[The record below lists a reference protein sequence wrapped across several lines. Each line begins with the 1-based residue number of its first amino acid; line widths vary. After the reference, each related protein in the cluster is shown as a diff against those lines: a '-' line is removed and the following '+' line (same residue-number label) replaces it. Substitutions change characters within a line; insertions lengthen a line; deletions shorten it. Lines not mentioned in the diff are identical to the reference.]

1 MNHIKSV
8 AACTAATLL
17 LPLGGQQLHA
27 QSNITPEVLK
37 TLESAQTH
45 TPSDHAL
52 CNAVSSNSI
61 NKFNSHLKRKLREY
75 GILLRE
81 KAEKGAGVKQL
92 EAEKVEMMKT
102 VYLFIDDRF
111 DFALSFMQS

>member
-1 MNHIKSV
+1 MNHIKKL

-52 CNAVSSNSI
+52 RNAVSSNSI
-61 NKFNSHLKRKLREY
+61 NK
-75 GILLRE
+75 
-81 KAEKGAGVKQL
+81 
-92 EAEKVEMMKT
+92 M
-102 VYLFIDDRF
+102 
-111 DFALSFMQS
+111 ALTPLTLYFV